1 MSEPSYIQQQLM
13 QRMSPVECIGDG
25 IYSTSIT
32 FEPGFPGFEGHFPG
46 HPIVP
51 ALCLVS
57 VVEIVARQVSGL
69 PKLRFSEIK
78 NMKFKVPLV
87 PGDVAAFTVRIDNGG
102 HLPFIAD
109 ARVST
114 QKHAEISRI
123 RLVFG

>member
-1 MSEPSYIQQQLM
+1 M

-46 HPIVP
+46 RPIVP

-69 PKLRFSEIK
+69 PELRFSEIK
-78 NMKFKVPLV
+78 NMKFKVPLE
-87 PGDVAAFTVRIDNGG
+87 PGDIATFKISIDNGG
-102 HLPFIAD
+102 QLPFLAN
-109 ARVST
+109 ATVST
-114 QKHAEISRI
+114 EKHAEISKI
-123 RLVFG
+123 RLAFR